1 MIKQIVLIFI
11 DTFDFF
17 HKKKIINFLK
27 SKNFNYFPTVFDVGA
42 HKGESIN
49 LFLSNFKVDKIISFE
64 ASPVNF
70 FLLKKK
76 EKLLKKKFNK
86 SKILLENIAIGS
98 AKKNVILNQFKESS
112 STTISEI
119 NKNSSYFKKKFK
131 FLNFF
136 KNNEI
141 FYPIEIETENLD
153 TYMENNNINFIDFL
167 KIDTEG
173 YENEILL
180 GLKQKLSK
188 VKLVMFEHHYDNMI
202 KKNYTFRDINEILIK
217 NNFKMIFKAKM
228 PFRKTF
234 EYIYINRGFVF

>member
-98 AKKNVILNQFKESS
+98 VKKNVILNQFKESS

-234 EYIYINRGFVF
+234 EYIYINRSFAF

>member
-1 MIKQIVLIFI
+1 MIKKIVLIFI
-11 DTFDFF
+11 DFFDFF

-27 SKNFNYFPTVFDVGA
+27 NKNLNYFPTVFDVGA
-42 HKGESIN
+42 HKGKSIN

-153 TYMENNNINFIDFL
+153 TYMGNNNINFIDFL

-180 GLKQKLSK
+180 GLRQKLSK

-234 EYIYINRGFVF
+234 EYIYINRGFAF

>member
-98 AKKNVILNQFKESS
+98 VKKNVILNQFKESS

>member
-234 EYIYINRGFVF
+234 EYIYINRSFAF

>member
-27 SKNFNYFPTVFDVGA
+27 KKNFNYFPTVFDVGA

-98 AKKNVILNQFKESS
+98 VKKNVILNQFKESS

-234 EYIYINRGFVF
+234 EYIYINRSFAF